1 MGYYSDVR
9 ISTNKSGYEKF
20 VEACRPESKWLFGP
34 VTNEPE
40 FFDEDG
46 DSVVFGWNS
55 VKWYDWFGDVKS
67 VMKALH
73 TLGDEGY
80 SFEYLRVGED
90 PEDIERMVYGPDEVE
105 RSLYVRTVIVY

>member
-9 ISTNKSGYEKF
+9 ISTDKTGYDKF
-20 VEACRPESKWLFGP
+20 IERCRPEVKYLFGRT
-34 VTNEPE
+34 TNEPE
-40 FFDEDG
+40 FVDEDG

-67 VMKALH
+67 VMKALR

-90 PEDIERMVYGPDEVE
+90 PEDIERMTYGPDEVE
-105 RSLYVRTVIVY
+105 RSLYVRTEIVY